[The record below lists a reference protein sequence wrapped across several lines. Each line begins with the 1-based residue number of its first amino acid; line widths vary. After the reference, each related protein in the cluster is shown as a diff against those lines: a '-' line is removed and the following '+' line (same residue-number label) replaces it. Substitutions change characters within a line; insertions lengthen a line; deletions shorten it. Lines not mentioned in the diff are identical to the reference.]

1 MNFFYKNTCFF
12 CQKNRHVEMLTNMIP
27 SVCLWEDRPFKGL
40 LTSCLEGVGGDE
52 FECNA
57 LQVGRMEGRE
67 GT

>member
-1 MNFFYKNTCFF
+1 
-12 CQKNRHVEMLTNMIP
+12 MLRNMIP
-27 SVCLWEDRPFKGL
+27 SVCPWEDWAFKGL

-57 LQVGRMEGRE
+57 LQVGRMEGGE